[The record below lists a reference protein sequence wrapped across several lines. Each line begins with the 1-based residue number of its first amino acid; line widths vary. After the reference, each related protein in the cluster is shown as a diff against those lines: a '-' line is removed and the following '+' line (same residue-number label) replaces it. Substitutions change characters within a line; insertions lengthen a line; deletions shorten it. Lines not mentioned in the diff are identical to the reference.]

1 MELVT
6 VEKLNE
12 MKQNGEKVLADFY
25 AEWCGPRKML
35 LPKLDLLQHEYP
47 DVKFVKVNVDS
58 EMSGSQEYGVRSVP
72 TVMIFNGNN
81 EVSRTSGVRPDSFY
95 KEILNTL

>member
-1 MELVT
+1 MESIT
-6 VEKLNE
+6 IEKLNE

-25 AEWCGPRKML
+25 AEWCGPCKML
-35 LPKLDLLQHEYP
+35 LPKLDLMQHDYP

-58 EMSGSQEYGVRSVP
+58 EMAGSQQYGVRSVP
-72 TVMIFNGNN
+72 TVMIFNGND

-95 KEILNTL
+95 KEILNSL

>member
-1 MELVT
+1 
-6 VEKLNE
+6 
-12 MKQNGEKVLADFY
+12 
-25 AEWCGPRKML
+25 ML

>member
-6 VEKLNE
+6 VEKLNK

-25 AEWCGPRKML
+25 AEWCGPCKML

-47 DVKFVKVNVDS
+47 DIKFVKVNVDS

-81 EVSRTSGVRPDSFY
+81 EVSRTSGVRPDWFY
-95 KEILNTL
+95 KEILNSL

>member
-25 AEWCGPRKML
+25 ASWCGPCKML
-35 LPKLDLLQHEYP
+35 LPKLELMQNEFP
-47 DVKFVKVNVDS
+47 DVKFVKVDVDS
-58 EMSGSQEYGVRSVP
+58 NMEGSMHYGVRSVP
-72 TVMIFNGNN
+72 TVMIFNVYN
-81 EVSRTSGVRPDSFY
+81 EVSRSSGVRPDSFY
-95 KEILNTL
+95 KEILNSL

>member
-1 MELVT
+1 MELVS

-25 AEWCGPRKML
+25 ASWCGPCKML
-35 LPKLDLLQHEYP
+35 LPKLELMQQEYP
-47 DVKFVKVNVDS
+47 DIKFVKVDVDS
-58 EMSGSQEYGVRSVP
+58 NREGSMDYGIRSVP
-72 TVMIFNGNN
+72 TVMIFNGDN

-95 KEILNTL
+95 KEILNSL